1 MNMNI
6 YTNRTWPDTDT
17 YMTRT
22 WAWTWHGNGHG
33 HGRVD
38 VDMNMDMDYIRSVFM
53 SLPMSVSEKWES
65 WQRSV
70 KKYSGKWQFCG
81 ELPSPPG
88 DSQTSPAYSIHF
100 VQYLYINQL
109 LPANKP
115 VLSYLL
121 LCLLPQCWPQSGW
134 ILCIVHCTFEHS
146 HVGSHQRQL
155 LSLPS
160 L

>member
-1 MNMNI
+1 MRVAKNMKQANI
-6 YTNRTWPDTDT
+6 KRIRSRFASIRFEANKFFKLIRCTL
-17 YMTRT
+17 
-22 WAWTWHGNGHG
+22 AWTWHGHGHG

-38 VDMNMDMDYIRSVFM
+38 VDMNMDMDNIRSVFM

-121 LCLLPQCWPQSGW
+121 LCLLPQC
-134 ILCIVHCTFEHS
+134 
-146 HVGSHQRQL
+146 
-155 LSLPS
+155 
-160 L
+160 